1 MFPLWSVEMVRNSF
15 FWTSIFLVI
24 SVLVAQLS
32 KSSKLNGDGLEHS
45 FRSFGKENFFT
56 WLTDSH
62 QIVCHR
68 ALSELIGYYCA

>member
-1 MFPLWSVEMVRNSF
+1 MFPLWSVETVRKSF

-32 KSSKLNGDGLEHS
+32 KSSKLNGNGLEHS
-45 FRSFGKENFFT
+45 FRAFGERKFFT
-56 WLTDSH
+56 WLKDSH
-62 QIVCHR
+62 QIVCRR